1 MKITALPI
9 RFGIAISSSLIA
21 FFLILSL
28 FNVNTNPFYSFF
40 NAIIIAFGIYD
51 VIKLYKLR
59 EGTEFSYSK
68 GFSIGITTGFVAT
81 VLFAIF
87 FVFYVSHFR
96 IYCHVSLRGLFSV
109 YASVFADLAS
119 LLPLH
124 QSPLRLLCFSGLKVV
139 CVAFIVFIIM
149 YFVSS
154 VYSTR
159 RKKYFFSLFLNKFLR
174 QVRIKKIMKIK

>member
-1 MKITALPI
+1 MKLTALPI

-81 VLFAIF
+81 VLFAVF
-87 FVFYVSHFR
+87 FIFYVSQIDSEFIPKLLEHFKWSGKMDN
-96 IYCHVSLRGLFSV
+96 VSFPELTIRDRTAMASSTYIAMDIIV
-109 YASVFADLAS
+109 YILAALS
-119 LLPLH
+119 IIILGFLT
-124 QSPLRLLCFSGLKVV
+124 SI
-139 CVAFIVFIIM
+139 IVTLGFMQI
-149 YFVSS
+149 FK
-154 VYSTR
+154 
-159 RKKYFFSLFLNKFLR
+159 RKSQL
-174 QVRIKKIMKIK
+174 